1 MGSLEGLMFER
12 DLSHLRGKS
21 SFQAEE
27 QQGQR
32 PSERPALGRLFNRS
46 EIQFFILK
54 WEL

>member
-1 MGSLEGLMFER
+1 MCER

-21 SFQAEE
+21 SFQAEGLQE
-27 QQGQR
+27 QR
-32 PSERPALGRLFNRS
+32 PSERPALGRLFNSS